1 MSRIDELIKDLC
13 PNGVTFKK
21 LKDVCIIKK
30 GTQLN
35 KDKLKDEGAYPVING
50 GISPSG
56 YWDEC

>member
-30 GTQLN
+30 GTQLLTRLQN
-35 KDKLKDEGAYPVING
+35 
-50 GISPSG
+50 S
-56 YWDEC
+56 